1 MRSLIRMI
9 RPSKPEIGMRRDP
22 APTRWGYRYQRM
34 MLTPGF
40 RVGLRFGVPVLLA
53 LLIAGIWF
61 AQESNRA
68 ALSAQFDALKSKV
81 QHRPEF
87 MVTAVEIDGAESA
100 LAAAIQAFLPKKMPV
115 SSFDLDLP
123 AIRLRIRELTAVADA
138 TVRVRPGG
146 TLAIEV
152 TQRVPVAVWRH
163 VDGLRLV
170 DGDGVMTGM
179 IAARSD
185 RGDLPLI
192 AGDGARENIGE
203 AIQLFAAAEPISDR
217 VRGLVRMGERR
228 WDLVLDR
235 DQRILLPTK
244 APVPA
249 LERVI
254 ALDAAQ
260 DMLGRDIAA
269 VDVRNEDRPTI
280 RLTEQAL
287 VRLRRV
293 SDEKK

>member
-87 MVTAVEIDGAESA
+87 MVTAVEIDGAEPA